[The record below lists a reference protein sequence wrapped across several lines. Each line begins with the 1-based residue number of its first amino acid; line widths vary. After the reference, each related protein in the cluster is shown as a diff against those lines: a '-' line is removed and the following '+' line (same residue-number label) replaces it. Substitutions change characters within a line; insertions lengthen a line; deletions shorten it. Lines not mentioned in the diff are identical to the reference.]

1 MSEEAPM
8 PGDYMRDVFDK
19 YLAESGGDPARWW
32 DGRVPLDQIDRRVTD
47 LLDLSGRTAVVTG
60 GAGLNMGQAC
70 VHRLAGL
77 GARVAV
83 VDMTA
88 DAAAQSGH
96 QRWATPPDAEAV
108 AADAAAKWDT
118 EVIAVHG
125 DVMEWN
131 GVQAVMQ
138 ECAQRLGR
146 IDILVNNAA
155 DVAVGD
161 FVSFTHEDIDR
172 SIRGTLAG
180 PMYCT
185 RAVLDHMIPNGRGVI
200 VNIGS
205 EASNTW
211 MPGIALYGSLKAGLA
226 AFNKFVGKELAQHGV
241 RLVGVNPGSMWGPN
255 RALLPDT
262 YVGVYSRA
270 RTAIQR
276 YELPE
281 EVANMVA
288 FLASDA
294 ASAMVGETIDM
305 GGGMA
310 I

>member
-1 MSEEAPM
+1 MAS
-8 PGDYMRDVFDK
+8 DFMRDVFEK

-32 DGRVPLDQIDRRVTD
+32 NERVPVEQIDRRLSD
-47 LLDLSGRTAVVTG
+47 LLDLRGKTAVVTG
-60 GAGLNMGQAC
+60 GAGLNLGQAC
-70 VHRLAGL
+70 VNRLAGL
-77 GARVAV
+77 GAEVAV
-83 VDMTA
+83 VDMTPE
-88 DAAAQSGH
+88 DAAASGH
-96 QRWATPPDAEAV
+96 QRWPSPPDAEAT
-108 AADAAAKWDT
+108 AAAASEKWGT
-118 EVIAVHG
+118 RAIAVHG
-125 DVMEWN
+125 DVMTWD
-131 GVQAVMQ
+131 GVQAVMT
-138 ECAQRLGR
+138 ECADHLGR

-161 FVSFTHEDIDR
+161 FASFTAADIDR

-185 RAVLDHMIPNGRGVI
+185 RAVLDHMIPNGGGVI

-205 EASNTW
+205 EAANTW

-226 AFNKFVGKELAQHGV
+226 AFNKYVGKELAQHNV
-241 RLVGVNPGSMWGPN
+241 RLVGVNAGSMWGPN
-255 RALLPDT
+255 RTPLPDT
-262 YVGVYSRA
+262 FVGVYSRA

>member
-1 MSEEAPM
+1 M
-8 PGDYMRDVFDK
+8 PSDFMKDVFDK

-32 DGRVPLDQIDRRVTD
+32 NERVPVHQIDRRVTE

-60 GAGLNMGQAC
+60 GAGLNLGQAC
-70 VHRLAGL
+70 VNRLAGL
-77 GARVAV
+77 GATVAV

-96 QRWATPPDAEAV
+96 QRWATPPDAEGV
-108 AADAAAKWDT
+108 AAEVVKKWGT
-118 EVIAVHG
+118 NAIAVHG
-125 DVMEWN
+125 DVMTWD
-131 GVQAVMQ
+131 GVQAVLN
-138 ECAQRLGR
+138 ECAERLGR

-161 FVSFTHEDIDR
+161 FASFSRDDIDR

-180 PMYCT
+180 PIYCT
-185 RAVLDHMIPNGRGVI
+185 RAVLDHMIPNGGGVI

-205 EASNTW
+205 EAANTW

-226 AFNKFVGKELAQHGV
+226 AFNKYVGKELAGHGI
-241 RLVGVNPGSMWGPN
+241 RLVGVNAGSMWGPN
-255 RALLPDT
+255 RTVLPDT
-262 YVGVYSRA
+262 FTGVYSRA

-294 ASAMVGETIDM
+294 ASAMTGETIDM

>member
-1 MSEEAPM
+1 ME
-8 PGDYMRDVFDK
+8 
-19 YLAESGGDPARWW
+19 W
-32 DGRVPLDQIDRRVTD
+32 DGI
-47 LLDLSGRTAVVTG
+47 
-60 GAGLNMGQAC
+60 
-70 VHRLAGL
+70 
-77 GARVAV
+77 
-83 VDMTA
+83 
-88 DAAAQSGH
+88 
-96 QRWATPPDAEAV
+96 
-108 AADAAAKWDT
+108 
-118 EVIAVHG
+118 
-125 DVMEWN
+125 
-131 GVQAVMQ
+131 QAVMN
-138 ECAQRLGR
+138 ECAARLGK

-161 FVSFTHEDIDR
+161 FASFTPADIDR
-172 SIRGTLAG
+172 SIRGTLRG

-185 RAVLDHMIPNGRGVI
+185 RAVLDHMIPNGGGAI

-205 EASNTW
+205 EAANTW
-211 MPGIALYGSLKAGLA
+211 APGIAVYGALKAGLA
-226 AFNKFVGKELAQHGV
+226 AFNKFVGKELAQHNV
-241 RLVGVNPGSMWGPN
+241 RLNGVNAGSMWGPN

-262 YVGVYSRA
+262 YVGVYARA